1 MKFSEIYQKYILVI
15 NLFKH
20 LINCLPSWDLTL
32 TSNKRRALD
41 MVTKHFGSVAAATI
55 KNTGLEKMPMLA
67 LVYKLRGT
75 MEIFQV
81 ISGSS
86 TLDEL
91 MSQLLSA
98 QDTYASQLAV
108 EVRKGAIFRY
118 YERER
123 IRYKIGIFQFSN
135 FGYYVQL
142 VRTR

>member
-1 MKFSEIYQKYILVI
+1 MKFSEIYQKYTCILVI

-123 IRYKIGIFQFSN
+123 I
-135 FGYYVQL
+135 
-142 VRTR
+142 

>member
-1 MKFSEIYQKYILVI
+1 
-15 NLFKH
+15 
-20 LINCLPSWDLTL
+20 
-32 TSNKRRALD
+32 

-55 KNTGLEKMPMLA
+55 KNMGLEKMPVLA

-108 EVRKGAIFRY
+108 EVRKILTTY
-118 YERER
+118 
-123 IRYKIGIFQFSN
+123 
-135 FGYYVQL
+135 
-142 VRTR
+142 TRAQ

>member
-1 MKFSEIYQKYILVI
+1 MFFIKCVKFDLILIVS
-15 NLFKH
+15 LR
-20 LINCLPSWDLTL
+20 SWDLTL

-55 KNTGLEKMPMLA
+55 KNMGLEKMPVLA

-108 EVRKGAIFRY
+108 EVR
-118 YERER
+118 
-123 IRYKIGIFQFSN
+123 N
-135 FGYYVQL
+135 
-142 VRTR
+142 

>member
-1 MKFSEIYQKYILVI
+1 
-15 NLFKH
+15 
-20 LINCLPSWDLTL
+20 
-32 TSNKRRALD
+32 

-108 EVRKGAIFRY
+108 EVRSGAIFRY
-118 YERER
+118 WMIPNLR
-123 IRYKIGIFQFSN
+123 
-135 FGYYVQL
+135 QL
-142 VRTR
+142 L

>member
-1 MKFSEIYQKYILVI
+1 
-15 NLFKH
+15 
-20 LINCLPSWDLTL
+20 
-32 TSNKRRALD
+32 

-118 YERER
+118 YM
-123 IRYKIGIFQFSN
+123 IQNWNFSIFQFW
-135 FGYYVQL
+135 L
-142 VRTR
+142 LRTATY